1 MDGPIPVTLLLVA
14 PRAMLAH
21 SAARYCTVPA
31 AREALLSLS
40 SRFPHWEI
48 CSPGDPS
55 VVGCMKG
62 SSIVNLQKGGGCA
75 LAKG

>member
-1 MDGPIPVTLLLVA
+1 MGGPIPVTLLVVA
-14 PRAMLAH
+14 PHAMLAH

-62 SSIVNLQKGGGCA
+62 ASIVNLQKWGASA
-75 LAKG
+75 LVKG